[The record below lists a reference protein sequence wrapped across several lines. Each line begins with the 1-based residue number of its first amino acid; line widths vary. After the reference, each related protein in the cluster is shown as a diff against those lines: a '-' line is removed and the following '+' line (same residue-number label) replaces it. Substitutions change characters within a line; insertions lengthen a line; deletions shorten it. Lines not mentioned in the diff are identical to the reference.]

1 MGRVEKKIGS
11 DFGSGSKIFFGSGF
25 GFRVEKSQVS
35 GNSSHLWF
43 TSIGS
48 ILDLKRDWNSLWA
61 KIMGF
66 LEFGKVRMALKGGVN
81 EYRVGQ
87 DKGAKNIIKN

>member
-48 ILDLKRDWNSLWA
+48 ILDLKREWNSLWA
-61 KIMGF
+61 KILGF
-66 LEFGKVRMALKGGVN
+66 LEFGKVRMAL
-81 EYRVGQ
+81 
-87 DKGAKNIIKN
+87 